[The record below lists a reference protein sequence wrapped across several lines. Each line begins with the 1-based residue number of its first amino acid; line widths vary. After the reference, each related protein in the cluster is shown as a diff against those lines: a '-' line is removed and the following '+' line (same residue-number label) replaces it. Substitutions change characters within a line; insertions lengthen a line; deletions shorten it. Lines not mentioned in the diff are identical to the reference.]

1 MLRPAVLIL
10 VLLCPFALG
19 GAPVWA
25 WASLACLLAGLA
37 MLQGGLMLRAGW
49 PAQPWPL
56 PGWAVV
62 PLAVL
67 AAVAAWQLTAP
78 VPVHELR
85 LQLAGALDDPAA
97 MLRSPILHRAE
108 ALDAVVRIATAALVT
123 WLVAQAWTGA
133 PVRPALAGL
142 TLAGTTIAVYGL
154 AAHGLGLDRV
164 LWLAGPFYPTPTGT
178 FVARGA
184 FAAYLTL
191 AMLAAAAHWISR
203 DDHASGL
210 PVAIAWA
217 VMAGALVAS
226 QSRAGLAA
234 ALAAHLLLLALAVR
248 GRWLDA
254 GPAALWAFVLTA
266 IAALGALAAGLS
278 GRLAELPHDLG
289 HRLVIWQA
297 AVAAIADRP
306 WTGHGLGSFP
316 HLYELYRLPAAE
328 QPVASA
334 HSLVLEWAAEAGVP
348 AALAVLALW
357 LSIAAALLGRV
368 PAGSP
373 AVLVAL
379 PALAAVALQGSV
391 DPGPKVPGAAITA
404 GLLIGLGLS
413 RVRLSHPAAPGAGR

>member
-1 MLRPAVLIL
+1 MLRPAILIL

-19 GAPVWA
+19 GAPAWA

-37 MLQGGLMLRAGW
+37 MLQGGVLLIAGG

-67 AAVAAWQLTAP
+67 AALAVWQLSAQAP
-78 VPVHELR
+78 VHPLR
-85 LQLAGALDDPAA
+85 LQLAGALDDPSAVLRAA
-97 MLRSPILHRAE
+97 ILHRAE
-108 ALDAVVRIATAALVT
+108 ALDAVVRIATTGLVA

-210 PVAIAWA
+210 WTAIGWA
-217 VMAGALVAS
+217 VMASALVAS

-248 GRWLDA
+248 GRWLGK
-254 GPAALWAFVLTA
+254 GPAALGAVALTA
-266 IAALGALAAGLS
+266 LAGLGALAAGLS
-278 GRLAELPHDLG
+278 GRLAELPDDLG

-297 AVAAIADRP
+297 SLAAIAERP
-306 WTGHGLGSFP
+306 WTGHGLGAFP
-316 HLYELYRLPAAE
+316 HLYELYRLPAAD

-334 HSLVLEWAAEAGVP
+334 HSLPLEWAAEAGVP
-348 AALAVLALW
+348 GAVAVLAVW
-357 LSIAAALLGRV
+357 LSIAAALFSRV
-368 PAGSP
+368 PRGSP

-379 PALAAVALQGSV
+379 PALAAMVLQGTV
-391 DPGPKVPGAAITA
+391 DPGPQVPGAAITA

-413 RVRLSHPAAPGAGR
+413 RVRFTHPAAPAAGR